1 MTETKTP
8 LIDLLKRVPVD
19 ARLVID
25 DPDGLSTTYI
35 PVGKLCSDAVTALQY
50 PSNHSWVGIT
60 DDEYFQ
66 YQMKIKKPMLSVQDY
81 IDAMKVIEGKLKE
94 KNCARAIEAAHGIG
108 GEP

>member
-1 MTETKTP
+1 MSTLKTP
-8 LIDLLKRVPVD
+8 LVDLLRTVPID
-19 ARLVID
+19 ARLKID
-25 DPDGLSTTYI
+25 APDGLSTTYI

-94 KNCARAIEAAHGIG
+94 KNCEHTTLGDC
-108 GEP
+108 